1 MKLYV
6 VRHGQIDGN
15 VEDRMYSLTDKDLNE
30 VGRKQALKTAKK
42 VKTLSYDFVL
52 CSPLKRAKRTCD
64 IINSYQQKEVIYSKK
79 LVERDCGNL
88 EGKLTCEF
96 DYANYWNYDK
106 NLTYG
111 TALKI
116 QDFYHNIW
124 SFLDDLKQKYPDK
137 TILIVTHNGVA
148 RAIHSYFYGI
158 PKDGDTECYS
168 YHNAELRAYTDKS

>member
-15 VEDRMYSLTDKDLNE
+15 IEDRMYTLTDKELNE
-30 VGRKQALKTAKK
+30 TGILQAQKTREK
-42 VKTLSYDFVL
+42 VKNLSYDFVIS
-52 CSPLKRAKRTCD
+52 SPLKRAKRTCD
-64 IINSYQQKEVIYSKK
+64 IINSYHQKEVIYSDR

-88 EGKLTCEF
+88 EGKLTSEF
-96 DYANYWNYDK
+96 DYANYWNYHK

-116 QDFYHNIW
+116 QEFYHQIW
-124 SFLDDLKQKYPDK
+124 DFLEELKNKYPDK

-168 YHNAELRAYTDKS
+168 YNNAELREYNDKD